1 MITIRKKLAE
11 QSAGKQDKGS
21 VGNELRRR
29 QSIRSQLL
37 TAGKDNNHVIIT
49 WNIYFFYT
57 FIEAQELGEILPGKM
72 VGSILIL

>member
-11 QSAGKQDKGS
+11 QSAGNQDKGR

-49 WNIYFFYT
+49 
-57 FIEAQELGEILPGKM
+57 
-72 VGSILIL
+72 